1 MAILLTSMTLNTVV
15 GLPHFTINNIHFAVV
30 KYHVCMDHAFSDTN
44 TKQVWLAEDLAQ
56 DATAPLLSATG
67 EKHDRAEGI
76 LFPPNSIRQPHI
88 LLLYP

>member
-1 MAILLTSMTLNTVV
+1 
-15 GLPHFTINNIHFAVV
+15 
-30 KYHVCMDHAFSDTN
+30 MDHAFSDTN